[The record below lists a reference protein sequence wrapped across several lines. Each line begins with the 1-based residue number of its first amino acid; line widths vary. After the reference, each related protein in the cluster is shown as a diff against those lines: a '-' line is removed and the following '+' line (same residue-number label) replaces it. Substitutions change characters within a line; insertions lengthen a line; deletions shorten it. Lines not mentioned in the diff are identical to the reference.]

1 MPTQAMF
8 TLHDIWQFIMAF
20 SAAIVT
26 IAGAIGAIIKWVNKA
41 KEPTEKLAQR
51 IDEHDI
57 RLDAHEEHL
66 SKINQLLGKDKMAID
81 EINEGNRVT
90 QKALLAIM
98 EQLLTGGPTDSL
110 REAKD
115 ELQSFLINK

>member
-41 KEPTEKLAQR
+41 KEPTEKLAKR

-57 RLDAHEEHL
+57 RLDKHEEHL
-66 SKINQLLGKDKMAID
+66 SKINQLLGKDKMSID

-98 EQLLTGGPTDSL
+98 EQLLTGVPTDSL